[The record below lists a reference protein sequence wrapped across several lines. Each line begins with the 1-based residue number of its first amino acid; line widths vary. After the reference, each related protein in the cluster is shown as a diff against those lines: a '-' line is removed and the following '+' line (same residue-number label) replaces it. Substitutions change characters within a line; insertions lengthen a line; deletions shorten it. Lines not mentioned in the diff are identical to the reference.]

1 MPGST
6 GPGGIIIIGDEV
18 VAKVKAHIGAVN
30 AQMVPTL
37 LGIIEQYEDN
47 PSTITADQQAFF
59 FNCVMQI
66 VYVTT
71 P

>member
-1 MPGST
+1 MTST
-6 GPGGIIIIGDEV
+6 GPGGVIIIGDEAV
-18 VAKVKAHIGAVN
+18 TKVKLNRESVN
-30 AQMVPTL
+30 PKMLDTL
-37 LGIIEQYEDN
+37 DKIIEQYEDN
-47 PSTITADQQAFF
+47 ESTITAQQQAFF